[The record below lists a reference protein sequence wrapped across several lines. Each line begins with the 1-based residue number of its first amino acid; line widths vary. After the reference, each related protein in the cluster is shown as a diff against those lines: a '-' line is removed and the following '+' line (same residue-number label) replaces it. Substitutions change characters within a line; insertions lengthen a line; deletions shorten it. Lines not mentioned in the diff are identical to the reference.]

1 PQVLPV
7 VAKPNREGARYLVG
21 TLVAIDSPV
30 ADEEW
35 PYEVRHAN
43 DTLPI
48 YLTERAIGG
57 SQIAAVLC
65 IIGEALLLAIIGF
78 WISRRSRR

>member
-1 PQVLPV
+1 MNETKHAPSTKHAPRWGMVIDV
-7 VAKPNREGARYLVG
+7 NRCVG
-21 TLVAIDSPV
+21 CQTCTIACK
-30 ADEEW
+30 
-35 PYEVRHAN
+35 HAN

-48 YLTERAIGG
+48 YLTEQAIRG

-65 IIGEALLLAIIGF
+65 IVGEALLLAIIGF